1 VDNPAVDGT
10 AIVLCNGLYGTIN
23 GKTAHGLVRGTD
35 RYRILA
41 VVDPPAAGRD
51 AGEVL
56 DGIHRGIPVVASIG
70 AALASVPE
78 KPDFA
83 IVGIATS
90 GGRMT
95 AGLRASLDEALES
108 GLSIVN
114 GLHEF
119 AGDDSE
125 LAALARKKGLTITD
139 VRRVKPS
146 GELHF
151 WTGEVLALAT
161 PRVAVLGTD
170 CALGKRTTTRMLV
183 EACRRNGMRAEW
195 IATGQT
201 GWLQG
206 APFGIL
212 LDALPND
219 FVSGELEHAILSC
232 ARALSPE
239 VIFLEGQSSLRN
251 PSGPCGSELLVS
263 GGARGVVLQHAP
275 GRTFFEGF
283 EEEGLR
289 IPPVAEEIGLI
300 RLLGARTLGLA
311 LNGEGLSP
319 DALQASRNALG
330 RELGIPVALPLEEG
344 VEPLVPAIRGF
355 LADGGR

>member
-1 VDNPAVDGT
+1 
-10 AIVLCNGLYGTIN
+10 
-23 GKTAHGLVRGTD
+23 
-35 RYRILA
+35 
-41 VVDPPAAGRD
+41 
-51 AGEVL
+51 
-56 DGIHRGIPVVASIG
+56 
-70 AALASVPE
+70 
-78 KPDFA
+78 
-83 IVGIATS
+83 
-90 GGRMT
+90 MT
-95 AGLRASLDEALES
+95 AGLRASLSKALES

-119 AGDDSE
+119 AGDDPQ
-125 LAALARKKGLTITD
+125 LVDLARKKHLTITD

-151 WTGEVLALAT
+151 WTGEILTLAT

-183 EACRRNGMRAEW
+183 EACRRGGMRAEW
-195 IATGQT
+195 ISTGQT

-232 ARALSPE
+232 ARELSPD

-251 PSGPCGSELLVS
+251 PSGPCGSELIVS

-275 GRTFFEGF
+275 GRVFFEGF
-283 EEEGLR
+283 EEEGFR
-289 IPPVAEEIGLI
+289 IPPVAEEIELI
-300 RLLGARTLGLA
+300 RVLGARTLGVA
-311 LNGEGLSP
+311 LNGEGLTRE
-319 DALQASRNALG
+319 ALEASRKELE
-330 RELGIPVALPLEEG
+330 RELAIPVALPLEEG
-344 VEPLVPAIRGF
+344 VEPLVPALRAF
-355 LADGGR
+355 LAEEKP

>member
-1 VDNPAVDGT
+1 MRGVKGT
-10 AIVLCNGLYGTIN
+10 AIVLCEGRYATIN
-23 GKTAHGLVRGTD
+23 GKTAHGLVRGTE

-41 VVDPPAAGRD
+41 VVDAQTAGRD

-56 DGIHRGIPVVASIG
+56 DGTPRGIPILASI
-70 AALASVPE
+70 AQALERLSE

-95 AGLRASLDEALES
+95 PGLRASLREALEN
-108 GLSIVN
+108 GLSVVN

-119 AGDDSE
+119 AGDDPE
-125 LAALARKKGLTITD
+125 LAGLARKNGLTITD
-139 VRRVKPS
+139 VRRVKPR

-151 WTGEVLALAT
+151 WTGEILSLAT
-161 PRVAVLGTD
+161 PRVAVMGTD

-183 EACRRNGMRAEW
+183 EACRRGGMRSEW
-195 IATGQT
+195 ISTGQT

-232 ARALSPE
+232 ARELSPD

-251 PSGPCGSELLVS
+251 PSGPCGAELVVS

-275 GRTFFEGF
+275 GRVFFEGF
-283 EEEGLR
+283 EKEGFR
-289 IPPVAEEIGLI
+289 IPPVAEEIALI
-300 RLLGARTLGLA
+300 RLLGACTLGLA
-311 LNGEGLSP
+311 LNGEGLTPETLRESRT
-319 DALQASRNALG
+319 ALE

-344 VEPLVPAIRGF
+344 FAALVPALRAF
-355 LADGGR
+355 LADERR

>member
-1 VDNPAVDGT
+1 MRAVDGT
-10 AIVLCNGLYGTIN
+10 AIVLCNGSYGTVN

-41 VVDPPAAGRD
+41 VVDPPTAGRD

-56 DGIHRGIPVVASIG
+56 DGVHRGIPVVASIG
-70 AALASVPE
+70 EALRSLSV

-95 AGLRASLDEALES
+95 AGLRASLREALEN
-108 GLSIVN
+108 GLSVVN

-119 AGDDSE
+119 AGDDAE
-125 LAALARKKGLTITD
+125 LAGLARENGVTITD
-139 VRRVKPS
+139 VRRVRAPS
-146 GELHF
+146 ELHF
-151 WTGEVLALAT
+151 WTGEILSLAT

-170 CALGKRTTTRMLV
+170 CALGKRTTTRLLV
-183 EACRRNGMRAEW
+183 EACRRSGMRAEW
-195 IATGQT
+195 ISTGQT

-232 ARALSPE
+232 ARELSPD

-251 PSGPCGSELLVS
+251 PSGPCGAELIAS
-263 GGARGVVLQHAP
+263 GGARGVILQHAP
-275 GRTFFEGF
+275 GRIFFEGF
-283 EEEGLR
+283 EEEGFR
-289 IPPVAEEIGLI
+289 IPPIVEEIELI
-300 RLLGARTLGLA
+300 RLLGARTLGVA
-311 LNGEGLSP
+311 LNGEGLTP
-319 DALQASRNALG
+319 EALEASRIALE
-330 RELGIPVALPLEEG
+330 RDLDLPVALPLEEG
-344 VEPLVPAIRGF
+344 VEALVPAIRGF
-355 LADGGR
+355 LADERR

>member
-1 VDNPAVDGT
+1 MRGVRKT
-10 AIVLCNGLYGTIN
+10 AIVLCEGLFGTVS
-23 GKTAHGLVRGTD
+23 GKTAHGLVRGTE
-35 RYRILA
+35 RYRVLA
-41 VVDPPAAGRD
+41 VVDPPTAGRD

-56 DGIHRGIPVVASIG
+56 DGTSRGIPIFATIDESLKG
-70 AALASVPE
+70 LTE

-83 IVGIATS
+83 IVGVATS

-95 AGLRASLDEALES
+95 PGLRASLRNSLEK
-108 GLSIVN
+108 GLSVVN

-119 AGDDSE
+119 ASDDGE
-125 LAALARKKGLTITD
+125 LAALAREKSLTITD
-139 VRRVKPS
+139 IRKVGPR

-151 WTGEVLALAT
+151 WTGEVRQLAT
-161 PRVAVLGTD
+161 PRIAVLGTD
-170 CALGKRTTTRMLV
+170 CALGKRTTTRFLV
-183 EACRRNGMRAEW
+183 EACRRAGMRAEW

-232 ARALSPE
+232 ARELSPD

-251 PSGPCGSELLVS
+251 PSGPCGSELIVS
-263 GGARGVVLQHAP
+263 GGARGVILQHAP
-275 GRTFFEGF
+275 GRVFFEGF

-289 IPPVAEEIGLI
+289 IPPVAEEIALI
-300 RLLGARTLGLA
+300 RLLGARTLAVA
-311 LNGEGLSP
+311 LNGEGLTRE
-319 DALQASRNALG
+319 ALEAARAALE
-330 RELGIPVALPLEEG
+330 RELEIPVALPLEEG
-344 VEPLVPAIRGF
+344 VGALVPALRAF
-355 LADGGR
+355 LADEKR